1 MTNAENT
8 ATTQPTETPKAG
20 TADATAAGYVPAVP
34 DKLRTAV
41 YYAGLIVAAVSFI
54 VIAMAGELDLP
65 RWVETLSGAV
75 GTAFGGIASGLGVA
89 YSPSRYQ
96 LTRK

>member
-1 MTNAENT
+1 MNEMKEE
-8 ATTQPTETPKAG
+8 ETS
-20 TADATAAGYVPAVP
+20 GYVPAVP

-89 YSPSRYQ
+89 YSPSRFT
-96 LTRK
+96 LTKK

>member
-1 MTNAENT
+1 MNEEE
-8 ATTQPTETPKAG
+8 TT
-20 TADATAAGYVPAVP
+20 GYVPTVP
-34 DKLRTAV
+34 EWLRTAA

-65 RWVETLSGAV
+65 RWVETLSGAI

-89 YSPSRYQ
+89 YRPSRFT
-96 LTRK
+96 LTKK